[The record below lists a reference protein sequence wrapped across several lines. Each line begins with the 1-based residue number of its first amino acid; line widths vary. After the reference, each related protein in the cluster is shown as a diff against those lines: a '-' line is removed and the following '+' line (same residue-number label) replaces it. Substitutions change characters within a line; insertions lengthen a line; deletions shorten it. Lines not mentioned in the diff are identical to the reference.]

1 MKTSATK
8 TKAQLK
14 AMQAKAQEIAKTLNK
29 EAIIVNKGDKQHIVV
44 KPGNTYELSVKDGDV
59 LNKDFDVI
67 AKKVGEDLEVL
78 LPNDTVVVFDNYFEI
93 CASDLS
99 CLVSLPAEGSVYYV
113 IEGGFTTLSDGSQVV
128 HFYGDEATL
137 STIATNN
144 FSSVAVAELL
154 PMFEAGVS
162 FTALGALGLT
172 AVDLAGAGATA
183 AADTILF
190 GAILMGPVIEGN
202 GLSVQAFKADGK
214 TKVGALTKVN
224 ANGSFTVNLGDY
236 KGVVIL
242 KVIDDNDGADYV
254 DEATGAQVDL
264 DITLLAV
271 VDASSG
277 GSIKVVVT
285 PVTTLAAQQ
294 AGVTESGDVPS
305 ETTLDATTVN
315 AANKGVANAL
325 GLTDI
330 INDIPV
336 AMINTDGS
344 SSSSSNAYGKVLAAL
359 SGMDKSTGGVGE
371 TINTLKNALTGTGS
385 SLSLSTTAKKDILDG
400 AQQAELDNDN
410 INSLTTDSAIT
421 AATTGAT
428 LTTTIKLGFQDT
440 GSSHTD
446 GIVKAYDLDGSGSG
460 TDKGIKI
467 NVSGVTANNWVYTT
481 DGGTTWAVGSGT
493 SFDLPENSTAYNK
506 SDIMVRTGTSTIA
519 GTTGSVALAAS
530 GTLTVD
536 GTAPTITISGDGTQG
551 YLSVGV
557 TQVDTWEY
565 SLDSGTTW
573 TTGSGDRIYLD
584 AGQSWTAGAIQV
596 RGKDVAGNEGNVSSS
611 ATVTTST
618 VTLSLANDTGSLSD
632 DGKTNDATVNV
643 SVSGSVAWQYRT
655 TSSGAWIDATGTS
668 FELPSGSTA
677 ASNVQVKIS
686 GTADGTAVNLGTF
699 ISASSVEVST
709 SAPSAL
715 TVTLVDTGSA
725 SDDFIT
731 SNKVVTVGGITG
743 SNTWEYSTDGGA
755 NWKTG
760 TSTSFDLLDNRSYVA
775 NQIQVRQTDEFGN
788 KSTFATFKDTNA
800 NAVEVNID
808 TTAPTVTAFSTTT
821 ADGSYKVGDTIT
833 ITATTSEK
841 VVSGSTIT
849 VTLDTGDTVDLT
861 ASADGTTLTGT
872 YTIDSSDTSGDLT
885 VVSFTIGSTTKDLA
899 GSAMTDTTVP
909 SGKNISDTSAI
920 VVDGT
925 APTIT
930 AFSATT
936 TDGNYKVGDTIT
948 ITATTSE
955 AVKTGGQITVT
966 LDSGGTAILTAAS
979 DGTTLTGVYT
989 VGSSDTSSDLT
1000 VTSFAIGS
1008 GAQAVTDVAG
1018 NAMTATTLP
1027 SGSNIEDSK
1036 AIVIDTT
1043 APTATLSSNIAP
1055 SADLTMT
1062 FAETVTAVSG
1072 KKITLYKSDGTQIE
1086 QFDAADRSKVT
1097 FSGNTVSINP
1107 ADLDANTNYYVQID
1121 AGAFKD
1127 TAGNDYAGI
1136 SDTSSWSF
1144 TVAALTTSAVW
1155 SNGSTDV
1162 SSDGI
1167 NIAELSNLSIKGSIT
1182 NPSGASSVTISSI
1195 IFKAT
1200 DGSGDIAIAND
1211 KIPSISGTTWELV
1224 NASIPSNLVDGKTY
1238 TIEVGLAASG
1248 SITGT
1253 GGNSTPVLIDKA
1265 APATPTIAAVAT
1277 DDVINLSEKNSAIT
1291 GTTEA
1296 GSTVTLSIGGNTRTA
1311 TVTNTT
1317 WSYTLTDADITAM
1330 GQGTES
1336 ITATA
1341 TDTNGNTATSSAK
1354 SITVDTVAPATPTIA
1369 AVATDDVINLSEK
1382 NSAITGTTEA
1392 GSTVTLSIGGNTRTA
1407 TVTNTTWSYTLTD
1420 ADITAMGQGTESI
1433 TATATDTNGNTAT
1446 SSAKSITVDTVAP
1459 ATPTIAAVA
1468 TDDVINLSEKNSAI
1482 TGTTEAG
1489 STVTLSIG
1497 GNTRT
1502 ATVTNT
1508 TWSYTLTDAD
1518 ITAMGQG
1525 TESITATATDT
1536 NGNTATSSAKSI
1548 TVDTVAPATPTIAAV
1563 ATDDVI
1569 NLSEKNS
1576 AITGTTEA
1584 GSTVTLSIGG
1594 NTRTATVTNTTW
1606 SYTLTDADITAMGQ
1620 GTESITVTAT
1630 DTNGNTATS
1639 SAKSITVDTVAPATP
1654 TIAAVATDDV
1664 INLSEKNSAIT
1675 GTTEAGSTVTLSI
1688 GGNTRTATVTN
1699 TTWSYTLTDADI
1711 TAMGQG
1717 TESITATAT
1726 DTNGNTATS
1735 SAKSITVDTVAPA
1748 TPTIAAVAT
1757 DDVINLSEKNSAI
1770 TGTTEAGSTVTLSI
1784 GGNTRTAT
1792 VTNTTWSYTLT
1803 DADITAMGQG
1813 TESITATATD
1823 TNGNTATSSAKSIT
1837 VDTVAPATPTIAA
1850 VATDDVINLSEKN
1863 SAITGTTEAGS
1874 TVTLSIASNTRA
1886 ATVTGT
1892 TWSYTLTDADITA
1905 MGQGAESIT
1914 ATATDTVGNTA
1925 TSAAK
1930 SITIDTTAPTAP
1942 TVDALTTNDTTPVIT
1957 GTTGSSAALATG
1969 ESLSVTIS
1977 GATYSVTPASD
1988 GTWSLNLETAIS
2000 TSGRLSALTDGNRY
2014 EVTATVTDAAD
2025 NSTSDS
2031 STNEISINTNPPTIS
2046 SVTDNQ
2052 SNTVTSSI
2060 VTYTVVFSHALDQ
2073 DTFASADIKL
2083 INAAGTDITANWT
2096 IGTPTTSDGIT
2107 WTVAVTPPTGAN
2119 AIDVTAVRLKI
2130 DAGSIADIYGNV
2142 NADLVQSS
2150 SSQSFDT
2157 TPPFASTLTLN
2168 TDTGSNASDGIT
2180 KDGVMN
2186 VGGLDTNLGSWQY
2199 SINGGSTWT
2208 IVSNGDTS
2216 FTLAPGTYGAN
2227 LIRIRQTDSAGQ
2239 TSTITKYT
2247 SALTVDTSIDAP
2259 MLSSAGGGNISTSSN
2274 LVLTFA
2280 ENVSAVAGKNI
2291 VIKNSSNNA
2300 VVETIAANGAQVIIS
2315 NGVVTINPTDANLV
2329 AGNNYYIEVDAGA
2342 FTDSAGNTSAVIA
2355 ANDWD
2360 VSVNAMSTSIAVAT
2374 DNKVNAAENG
2384 ADITVSVTVSADSSI
2399 LPALLVG
2406 DFTVTVV
2413 KDSDGSAVTL
2423 TGASYNSATG
2433 VWSATITG
2441 GGLTDAEAYTI
2452 TADVTGSAGAASGV
2466 SAPQT
2471 TQAVTVDTTVPTLD
2485 TTTIA
2490 TDAKVNISEVS
2501 GGFSITGT
2509 TTGLETGTQVSVL
2522 LNSVTYTASILAN
2535 GTWSLN
2541 VYSIDAANLTDGSTY
2556 AVIVNASDAHG
2567 NPATQVLQNITVDRT
2582 APVSTVAID
2591 EVITSLPT
2599 ITGQTSESSVEVKLD
2614 LDGDGVYGEVG
2625 EGTYTVSVSGGNWAL
2640 DLSSVNAD
2648 GTSSPMSYSAI
2659 TASTLGVQVTATDDA
2674 GNATIK
2680 TEVVTK
2686 QASSYSISDS
2696 KVIEGETGTKT
2707 MTFIVTREGDLSTA
2721 GTVNYAVDTTLSSA
2735 KTGSGVEND
2744 YTGTGSGTVNFAAGE
2759 NFKEITLTIN
2769 ADYYKEIN
2777 QNIIVKLSNSTG
2789 GVVSKDTG
2797 IGEINEIDASAMV
2810 SAFSLKDVN
2819 SDLVTNAI
2827 RVRRSSDDAEMD
2839 IGFDKYGN
2847 LDTQALLKFVNNN
2860 DDGSA
2865 VTWAKGFVTT
2875 WYDQSSRAE
2884 NAVQNTYNKQPVI
2897 VNNGALVTLTS
2908 TGEVAVS
2915 FNEGLNGTPTSKN
2928 WLDTERDGFQVSDT
2942 DSNTFTNVVIYESM
2956 EYTTTAQ
2963 YSNSIVFGSTSIY
2976 PNYRGNLYWYA
2987 GSNSGHGRL
2996 AITNG
3001 AGAINTKLDVVF
3013 EANYNNV
3020 GNTGTSS
3027 KNYTDAA
3034 QGIYINGVSKARD
3047 GTLLG
3052 GASGSLNLDNG
3063 SDGWTLQNNQA
3074 KITEMFIYAANEQST
3089 SIKQFLGSSNNDT
3102 FTYGGESIVTGY
3114 DGKAGYDTVYIS
3126 GANNL
3131 DLTNAQFSSGIK
3143 SIELVHMKNTEANV
3157 LTINDAQLTTN
3168 GSILSVLMD
3177 SGDSIVYNSATLNH
3191 SATQEVVTFGT
3202 TGNDTI
3208 NMSSFNELVYGRG
3221 GSDTFVYKSWSDA
3234 AASSS
3239 NDAIA
3244 DFTMGT
3250 GAGKDT
3256 LNLADLLTGYSSANL
3271 ADFLSLSDDGTNS
3284 SIAIDS
3290 NGDSS
3295 GTDLTITL
3303 TGVTGVS
3310 LATMISDANLI
3321 LE

>member
-1 MKTSATK
+1 MVPTIAITSDVSV
-8 TKAQLK
+8 LK
-14 AMQAKAQEIAKTLNK
+14 AGETATITFTLSEVSTDFVASDVTVTGGALSGFALKSGETKVYTATFTPTTNSTTAG
-29 EAIIVNKGDKQHIVV
+29 AISVASSKFTDAA
-44 KPGNTYELSVKDGDV
+44 GNNNADGSDANNSVSLTV
-59 LNKDFDVI
+59 
-67 AKKVGEDLEVL
+67 
-78 LPNDTVVVFDNYFEI
+78 DTVVPTIAITSDVSVLKAGETATITFTLSEVSTDFV
-93 CASDLS
+93 ASDVTVTGGALS
-99 CLVSLPAEGSVYYV
+99 GFALKSGETKVYTATFTPTTNSTTAGAISVASSKFTDAAGNNNADGSDANNSVSLTVD
-113 IEGGFTTLSDGSQVV
+113 T
-128 HFYGDEATL
+128 
-137 STIATNN
+137 
-144 FSSVAVAELL
+144 AV
-154 PMFEAGVS
+154 PD
-162 FTALGALGLT
+162 
-172 AVDLAGAGATA
+172 AVDLDPA
-183 AADTILF
+183 A
-190 GAILMGPVIEGN
+190 N
-202 GLSVQAFKADGK
+202 VQA
-214 TKVGALTKVN
+214 TSSVN
-224 ANGSFTVNLGDY
+224 ASKTQIAAGIAFDADIAAPTANDIVKITVKLG
-236 KGVVIL
+236 GVKAGDKL
-242 KVIDDNDGADYV
+242 M
-254 DEATGAQVDL
+254 L
-264 DITLLAV
+264 DTDVV
-271 VDASSG
+271 VDASDSTADLTATNKTIGTVRGLDYNYNYTSDLLTITKNG
-277 GSIKVVVT
+277 GGAI
-285 PVTTLAAQQ
+285 
-294 AGVTESGDVPS
+294 
-305 ETTLDATTVN
+305 N
-315 AANKGVANAL
+315 AANVEK
-325 GLTDI
+325 I
-330 INDIPV
+330 IEVIKLKNTEATPDNGARTATISY
-336 AMINTDGS
+336 INGA
-344 SSSSSNAYGKVLAAL
+344 SNEGTSATA
-359 SGMDKSTGGVGE
+359 
-371 TINTLKNALTGTGS
+371 TINVHA
-385 SLSLSTTAKKDILDG
+385 
-400 AQQAELDNDN
+400 
-410 INSLTTDSAIT
+410 
-421 AATTGAT
+421 
-428 LTTTIKLGFQDT
+428 
-440 GSSHTD
+440 
-446 GIVKAYDLDGSGSG
+446 
-460 TDKGIKI
+460 
-467 NVSGVTANNWVYTT
+467 
-481 DGGTTWAVGSGT
+481 
-493 SFDLPENSTAYNK
+493 
-506 SDIMVRTGTSTIA
+506 
-519 GTTGSVALAAS
+519 
-530 GTLTVD
+530 
-536 GTAPTITISGDGTQG
+536 TAPTI
-551 YLSVGV
+551 
-557 TQVDTWEY
+557 
-565 SLDSGTTW
+565 
-573 TTGSGDRIYLD
+573 
-584 AGQSWTAGAIQV
+584 
-596 RGKDVAGNEGNVSSS
+596 N
-611 ATVTTST
+611 
-618 VTLSLANDTGSLSD
+618 
-632 DGKTNDATVNV
+632 
-643 SVSGSVAWQYRT
+643 SVS
-655 TSSGAWIDATGTS
+655 
-668 FELPSGSTA
+668 
-677 ASNVQVKIS
+677 
-686 GTADGTAVNLGTF
+686 
-699 ISASSVEVST
+699 
-709 SAPSAL
+709 
-715 TVTLVDTGSA
+715 DT
-725 SDDFIT
+725 
-731 SNKVVTVGGITG
+731 
-743 SNTWEYSTDGGA
+743 
-755 NWKTG
+755 
-760 TSTSFDLLDNRSYVA
+760 
-775 NQIQVRQTDEFGN
+775 QTD
-788 KSTFATFKDTNA
+788 
-800 NAVEVNID
+800 
-808 TTAPTVTAFSTTT
+808 
-821 ADGSYKVGDTIT
+821 
-833 ITATTSEK
+833 
-841 VVSGSTIT
+841 
-849 VTLDTGDTVDLT
+849 
-861 ASADGTTLTGT
+861 
-872 YTIDSSDTSGDLT
+872 
-885 VVSFTIGSTTKDLA
+885 
-899 GSAMTDTTVP
+899 
-909 SGKNISDTSAI
+909 
-920 VVDGT
+920 
-925 APTIT
+925 
-930 AFSATT
+930 
-936 TDGNYKVGDTIT
+936 
-948 ITATTSE
+948 
-955 AVKTGGQITVT
+955 
-966 LDSGGTAILTAAS
+966 
-979 DGTTLTGVYT
+979 
-989 VGSSDTSSDLT
+989 
-1000 VTSFAIGS
+1000 
-1008 GAQAVTDVAG
+1008 AVTH
-1018 NAMTATTLP
+1018 
-1027 SGSNIEDSK
+1027 
-1036 AIVIDTT
+1036 
-1043 APTATLSSNIAP
+1043 
-1055 SADLTMT
+1055 SA
-1062 FAETVTAVSG
+1062 
-1072 KKITLYKSDGTQIE
+1072 
-1086 QFDAADRSKVT
+1086 
-1097 FSGNTVSINP
+1097 
-1107 ADLDANTNYYVQID
+1107 
-1121 AGAFKD
+1121 
-1127 TAGNDYAGI
+1127 
-1136 SDTSSWSF
+1136 
-1144 TVAALTTSAVW
+1144 
-1155 SNGSTDV
+1155 
-1162 SSDGI
+1162 
-1167 NIAELSNLSIKGSIT
+1167 
-1182 NPSGASSVTISSI
+1182 
-1195 IFKAT
+1195 
-1200 DGSGDIAIAND
+1200 
-1211 KIPSISGTTWELV
+1211 
-1224 NASIPSNLVDGKTY
+1224 
-1238 TIEVGLAASG
+1238 
-1248 SITGT
+1248 
-1253 GGNSTPVLIDKA
+1253 
-1265 APATPTIAAVAT
+1265 
-1277 DDVINLSEKNSAIT
+1277 
-1291 GTTEA
+1291 
-1296 GSTVTLSIGGNTRTA
+1296 
-1311 TVTNTT
+1311 
-1317 WSYTLTDADITAM
+1317 
-1330 GQGTES
+1330 
-1336 ITATA
+1336 
-1341 TDTNGNTATSSAK
+1341 
-1354 SITVDTVAPATPTIA
+1354 
-1369 AVATDDVINLSEK
+1369 
-1382 NSAITGTTEA
+1382 
-1392 GSTVTLSIGGNTRTA
+1392 
-1407 TVTNTTWSYTLTD
+1407 
-1420 ADITAMGQGTESI
+1420 
-1433 TATATDTNGNTAT
+1433 
-1446 SSAKSITVDTVAP
+1446 
-1459 ATPTIAAVA
+1459 
-1468 TDDVINLSEKNSAI
+1468 
-1482 TGTTEAG
+1482 
-1489 STVTLSIG
+1489 
-1497 GNTRT
+1497 
-1502 ATVTNT
+1502 
-1508 TWSYTLTDAD
+1508 
-1518 ITAMGQG
+1518 
-1525 TESITATATDT
+1525 
-1536 NGNTATSSAKSI
+1536 
-1548 TVDTVAPATPTIAAV
+1548 
-1563 ATDDVI
+1563 
-1569 NLSEKNS
+1569 
-1576 AITGTTEA
+1576 
-1584 GSTVTLSIGG
+1584 
-1594 NTRTATVTNTTW
+1594 
-1606 SYTLTDADITAMGQ
+1606 
-1620 GTESITVTAT
+1620 
-1630 DTNGNTATS
+1630 
-1639 SAKSITVDTVAPATP
+1639 
-1654 TIAAVATDDV
+1654 
-1664 INLSEKNSAIT
+1664 
-1675 GTTEAGSTVTLSI
+1675 
-1688 GGNTRTATVTN
+1688 
-1699 TTWSYTLTDADI
+1699 
-1711 TAMGQG
+1711 
-1717 TESITATAT
+1717 
-1726 DTNGNTATS
+1726 
-1735 SAKSITVDTVAPA
+1735 
-1748 TPTIAAVAT
+1748 
-1757 DDVINLSEKNSAI
+1757 
-1770 TGTTEAGSTVTLSI
+1770 
-1784 GGNTRTAT
+1784 
-1792 VTNTTWSYTLT
+1792 
-1803 DADITAMGQG
+1803 
-1813 TESITATATD
+1813 
-1823 TNGNTATSSAKSIT
+1823 
-1837 VDTVAPATPTIAA
+1837 
-1850 VATDDVINLSEKN
+1850 
-1863 SAITGTTEAGS
+1863 
-1874 TVTLSIASNTRA
+1874 
-1886 ATVTGT
+1886 
-1892 TWSYTLTDADITA
+1892 
-1905 MGQGAESIT
+1905 
-1914 ATATDTVGNTA
+1914 
-1925 TSAAK
+1925 
-1930 SITIDTTAPTAP
+1930 
-1942 TVDALTTNDTTPVIT
+1942 
-1957 GTTGSSAALATG
+1957 
-1969 ESLSVTIS
+1969 
-1977 GATYSVTPASD
+1977 
-1988 GTWSLNLETAIS
+1988 
-2000 TSGRLSALTDGNRY
+2000 
-2014 EVTATVTDAAD
+2014 
-2025 NSTSDS
+2025 
-2031 STNEISINTNPPTIS
+2031 
-2046 SVTDNQ
+2046 
-2052 SNTVTSSI
+2052 
-2060 VTYTVVFSHALDQ
+2060 VTYTVVFSHALEQ
-2073 DTFASADIKL
+2073 STFIASDIKL
-2083 INAAGTDITANWT
+2083 INAAGTDITANWR
-2096 IGTPTTSDGIT
+2096 IGTPTTSDGGIT
-2107 WTVAVTPPTGAN
+2107 WTVAVTPPTGEN

-2130 DAGSIADIYGNV
+2130 GAGSITDTYGNT
-2142 NADLVQSS
+2142 NAELVQSS

-2157 TPPFASTLTLN
+2157 TPPSASTLTLN

-2227 LIRIRQTDSAGQ
+2227 LIRIRQTDSAGL

-2360 VSVNAMSTSIAVAT
+2360 VSVNVMSTSIAVAT

-2522 LNSVTYTASILAN
+2522 LNSATYTASTLAN

-2707 MTFIVTREGDLSTA
+2707 MTFIVTREGDLSAA

-2744 YTGTGSGTVNFAAGE
+2744 YTGTGSGTVNFAVGE

-2865 VTWAKGFVTT
+2865 VTWAKGFVTI

-2915 FNEGLNGTPTSKN
+2915 FNEGLNGTPISKN

-2976 PNYRGNLYWYA
+2976 PNYKGNLYWYA

-3256 LNLADLLTGYSSANL
+3256 LNLADLLMGYSSANL
-3271 ADFLSLSDDGTNS
+3271 TDFLSLSDDGTNS
-3284 SIAIDS
+3284 SIAIDR
-3290 NGDSS
+3290 NGDGS